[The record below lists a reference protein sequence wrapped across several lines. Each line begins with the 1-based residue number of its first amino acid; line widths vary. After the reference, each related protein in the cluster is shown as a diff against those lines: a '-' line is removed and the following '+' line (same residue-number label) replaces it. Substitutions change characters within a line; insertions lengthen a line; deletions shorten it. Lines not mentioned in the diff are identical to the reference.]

1 MKDGQGWESSPSL
14 RISKLCGY
22 DSMSIIFWGTYIAS
36 QISKVIHFPFK
47 GFHWL
52 YPLSVQEVIEAYL
65 ASCRRSKSKSSKDDS
80 ENDGDENVDDE
91 NDHED
96 DDSRQEF
103 QDFKEWLDSQTPTA
117 EPSQSQSSGTKDAPV
132 ETKNDQPNPS
142 ACLKCGVADCQCA
155 LPEIL
160 WNQSYCL
167 IIFMLIICWWNM
179 FNLKWNWRDQCLFS

>member
-1 MKDGQGWESSPSL
+1 M
-14 RISKLCGY
+14 
-22 DSMSIIFWGTYIAS
+22 
-36 QISKVIHFPFK
+36 
-47 GFHWL
+47 
-52 YPLSVQEVIEAYL
+52 IEAYL

-80 ENDGDENVDDE
+80 ENDGDENGDDE

-142 ACLKCGVADCQCA
+142 ACLKWGVADCQCA

-160 WNQSYCL
+160 
-167 IIFMLIICWWNM
+167 
-179 FNLKWNWRDQCLFS
+179 